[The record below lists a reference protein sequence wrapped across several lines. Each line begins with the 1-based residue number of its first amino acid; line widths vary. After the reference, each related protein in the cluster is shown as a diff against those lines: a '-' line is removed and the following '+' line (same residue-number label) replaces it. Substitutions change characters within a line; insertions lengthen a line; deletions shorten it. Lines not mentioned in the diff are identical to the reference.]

1 MTALTWEALLLLA
14 TTYFIGCCVGCFLRQ
29 RFGARARKQ
38 PVQQQ
43 PQPMQEPVAVAVS
56 QQPVQE
62 PVAVVA
68 PQQPVPIQARSAVN
82 EGTGAQADVPRP
94 ARPMPNVLHEPFRRA
109 DAVAHDGEPAAV
121 IEPPDPVK
129 QTAEAVARFGRA
141 LSGDGLEQRV
151 PASRVPAEPEPV
163 AEREDAEPAD
173 DLMRIRMIDDV
184 IARKLGALGVTRFS
198 QIAQWTAADVARI
211 NREFGFKGR
220 IQNENWI
227 EQAQVLAKG
236 GETLFSKRMAQG
248 LAATAQSI
256 EDEGEPASLRRADL
270 KPSLPTQGP
279 TAQLQPAVARGAP
292 EERPQ
297 VEQAADTVDAG
308 QDQAQPV
315 VGMGRDN
322 LQRIRGINAEIEK
335 LLGAQGFTRYAQ
347 IASWTRVDIERLDR
361 LLGQDGRI
369 ARENWIEQAQ
379 ILSKGG
385 DTAYS
390 RDYDRRSG
398 VSAVPAKP
406 SRLAEAMREQ
416 AASSE
421 EHRTPRTSD
430 VAALRSVKSEALR
443 ASDPLPQAQGGSGVR
458 APRPPAY
465 DDLKRLRSIGVLIEK
480 RLQAAGITAYEQI
493 ANWTSGD
500 VDRVCELLELK
511 DRAEAENWVEQARIL
526 LSGGRRER
534 ISRETVAGE
543 TRAEPVREGDAQS
556 TPAEEQDE
564 STSATEQAAGQ
575 PAAER
580 TTDVAVLQSVSVKS
594 EALRGPDAGPSVGA
608 AAPDDL
614 KRIRGIGVL
623 IEKKLNAAGVM
634 SYEQIANWTSADIDR
649 MSQLL
654 DFKGRIERENWVEQ
668 ARILASGGQTEF
680 SRRVDRGEVLTS
692 RAREP

>member
-14 TTYFIGCCVGCFLRQ
+14 TTYFVGCCLGCFLRQ
-29 RFGARARKQ
+29 RFGARARRQSVQ
-38 PVQQQ
+38 PQ

-68 PQQPVPIQARSAVN
+68 PQQPVPIQARSAVS
-82 EGTGAQADVPRP
+82 EGTGAQADVPRA
-94 ARPMPNVLHEPFRRA
+94 ARPVPNVLHEPFRRA
-109 DAVAHDGEPAAV
+109 DAVAQDGEPAAI

-151 PASRVPAEPEPV
+151 PAPRASAEPEPEPV
-163 AEREDAEPAD
+163 AEREDAGPAD
-173 DLMRIRMIDDV
+173 DLKRIRMIDDV
-184 IARKLGALGVTRFS
+184 IAHKLGALGVTRFS

-236 GETLFSKRMAQG
+236 GETLFSQRMAQG
-248 LAATAQSI
+248 LAATAQGV
-256 EDEGEPASLRRADL
+256 EDEGEPGSLRRADS
-270 KPSLPTQGP
+270 KPSLPAQGL
-279 TAQLQPAVARGAP
+279 TAQPQPAVARAAP

-297 VEQAADTVDAG
+297 VEQAAATVDAG
-308 QDQAQPV
+308 QDRAQPV
-315 VGMGRDN
+315 VGMSRDN

-347 IASWTRVDIERLDR
+347 IASWTRVDTERLDR

-385 DTAYS
+385 DTAFS
-390 RDYDRRSG
+390 RDYDRHSG

-406 SRLAEAMREQ
+406 ARLAEAMREQ

-421 EHRTPRTSD
+421 ELRAPRTSD

-443 ASDPLPQAQGGSGVR
+443 ASDPLPQAEGGSGVR
-458 APRPPAY
+458 APRAAAY
-465 DDLKRLRSIGVLIEK
+465 DDLKRLRGIGVLIEK

-493 ANWTSGD
+493 ANWTAGD
-500 VDRVCELLELK
+500 VDRVCALLELK

-534 ISRETVAGE
+534 ISRESVAEE
-543 TRAEPVREGDAQS
+543 TRVEPLRKEDARSAPAAEQG
-556 TPAEEQDE
+556 E
-564 STSATEQAAGQ
+564 SASAAEQAAGQ

-580 TTDVAVLQSVSVKS
+580 TTDAAALRSVKS
-594 EALRGPDAGPSVGA
+594 EALRGPDVGPSVGS
-608 AAPDDL
+608 AAPNDL

-634 SYEQIANWTSADIDR
+634 SYAQIANWTSADIDR

>member
-14 TTYFIGCCVGCFLRQ
+14 TTYFIGCCLGCFLRQ
-29 RFGARARKQ
+29 RFGARARRQ
-38 PVQQQ
+38 PVQQQQ

-62 PVAVVA
+62 PVAVLA
-68 PQQPVPIQARSAVN
+68 PQQPVPIQARSAVS
-82 EGTGAQADVPRP
+82 EDTGAQADVPRP
-94 ARPMPNVLHEPFRRA
+94 ARPVPNVLHEPFRRA

-141 LSGDGLEQRV
+141 LSGDGLEQRA
-151 PASRVPAEPEPV
+151 PAPRVHAEPEPV
-163 AEREDAEPAD
+163 DEREDAEPAD
-173 DLMRIRMIDDV
+173 DLKRIRMIDDV
-184 IARKLGALGVTRFS
+184 IARRLGTLGVTRFS

-236 GETLFSKRMAQG
+236 GETLFSKRAAQG

-270 KPSLPTQGP
+270 KPSLPAQGP
-279 TAQLQPAVARGAP
+279 IAQPQPAVARAAP

-297 VEQAADTVDAG
+297 VEQGADKVDAG

-347 IASWTRVDIERLDR
+347 IASWTRVDTERLDR

-390 RDYDRRSG
+390 RDYDRRGG

-416 AASSE
+416 AASE
-421 EHRTPRTSD
+421 EQRTPRASD
-430 VAALRSVKSEALR
+430 VAALRSVRSEALR

-458 APRPPAY
+458 APRPAAY
-465 DDLKRLRSIGVLIEK
+465 DDLKRLRGIGVLIEK

-493 ANWTSGD
+493 ASWTAGD

-543 TRAEPVREGDAQS
+543 MRAEPVREEAAQS
-556 TPAEEQDE
+556 ASAEEQGE
-564 STSATEQAAGQ
+564 SASATEQAAGQ

-580 TTDVAVLQSVSVKS
+580 TTDVAALRSVKS
-594 EALRGPDAGPSVGA
+594 EALRGPDPGPAVGS